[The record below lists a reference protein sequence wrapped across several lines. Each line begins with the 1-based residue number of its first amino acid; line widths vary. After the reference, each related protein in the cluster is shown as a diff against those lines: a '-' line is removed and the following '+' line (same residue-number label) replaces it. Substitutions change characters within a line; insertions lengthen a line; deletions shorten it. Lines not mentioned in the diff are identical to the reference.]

1 MIYKSLFCLMEAED
15 CTRYD
20 KSMQNC
26 IKIDKN
32 YLSFL
37 ALTSIISSGKQK
49 PSGVGG
55 THMINTDA
63 FSYINILD
71 KAADASWTRSECINN
86 NLANVDTPGY
96 KRQDIDFSSVLA
108 EELGHYKYVSL
119 DQKVRNLNLNHL
131 NASVYTDYANYSY
144 REDRNNVDID
154 TEEVERASET
164 IKYQT
169 LTDSISQE
177 FSRLKTAMS

>member
-1 MIYKSLFCLMEAED
+1 
-15 CTRYD
+15 
-20 KSMQNC
+20 
-26 IKIDKN
+26 
-32 YLSFL
+32 
-37 ALTSIISSGKQK
+37 
-49 PSGVGG
+49 
-55 THMINTDA
+55 MINTDA

-131 NASVYTDYANYSY
+131 N
-144 REDRNNVDID
+144 EIG
-154 TEEVERASET
+154 RAHV
-164 IKYQT
+164 
-169 LTDSISQE
+169 
-177 FSRLKTAMS
+177 